1 MRRRMRDGDG
11 GCDAATR
18 GHCYKKNQDSKHV
31 PLAILRLRVD
41 EKPDTRRMRR
51 ERGLVIALD
60 RPLRCETRHGAKGG

>member
-31 PLAILRLRVD
+31 PLAILPPLRR
-41 EKPDTRRMRR
+41 PRNLGARRMRR
-51 ERGLVIALD
+51 ERGA
-60 RPLRCETRHGAKGG
+60 RRRA